1 MTEVNYN
8 DYKLCV
14 VIPCFCES
22 AHVLDVIK
30 KIPDYI
36 DSIICIDDCCPDE
49 TGKYIEENCNDKRVT
64 VLYHEI
70 NQGVGGAMITGY
82 RAALDSGSDIIIK
95 IDGDGQMDPC
105 ILSRF
110 IKPIIDCQA
119 DYTKGNRFFRLE
131 DVYAMPAVRLIG
143 NAALS
148 FMSKLSTGYWH
159 LFDPNN
165 GYTAIHKDALSLIPL
180 NKIHKRY
187 FFESDMLFRLNTLR
201 AVVVDIPMQ
210 AKYGNEKS
218 TLDIKTNVFIF
229 AFQHSYKFIKRIF
242 YNYFLRD
249 FHIASLEWLL
259 GPAFI
264 IFGISFGSIKWINS
278 VEANITASAGT
289 VMLAALPTIIGVQL
303 LLSALNYDMSTRPTL
318 PLQKRLSNHL

>member
-1 MTEVNYN
+1 MTEVNYSN
-8 DYKLCV
+8 YKLSV
-14 VIPCFCES
+14 VIPCYRET
-22 AHVLDVIK
+22 AHVLDVIT

-36 DSIICIDDCCPDE
+36 DAIICVDDCCPDS
-49 TGKYIEENCNDKRVT
+49 TGKHIEENCNDQRVT
-64 VLYHEI
+64 VLYHEK

-82 RAALDSGSDIIIK
+82 KAALDLNSDIIIK
-95 IDGDGQMDPC
+95 IDGDGQMDPE
-105 ILSRF
+105 ILPRF

-131 DVYAMPAVRLIG
+131 DVYAMPTIRLIG

-180 NKIHKRY
+180 DKIHKRY
-187 FFESDMLFRLNTLR
+187 FFESDLLFRLNTLR

-210 AKYGNEKS
+210 SKYGNETS
-218 TLDIKTNVFIF
+218 TLDIKTNLFVFAYQHIF
-229 AFQHSYKFIKRIF
+229 KFFKRIF

-249 FHIASLEWLL
+249 FHIASLEWML
-259 GPAFI
+259 GPILI